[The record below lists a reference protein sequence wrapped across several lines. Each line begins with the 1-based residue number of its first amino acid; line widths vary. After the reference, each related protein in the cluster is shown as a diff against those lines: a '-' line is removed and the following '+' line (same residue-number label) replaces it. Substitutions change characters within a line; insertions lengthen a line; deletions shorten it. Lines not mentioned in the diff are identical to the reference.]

1 MQTSLKSKLMLIK
14 GNVTKMNRQPTEQE
28 QIFAKLPH
36 KGFVFKIYKE
46 LNSTKIKI
54 DRLSVEHVTQ
64 LEPMRYLEIFAE
76 ISGISGHSY

>member
-1 MQTSLKSKLMLIK
+1 MLIK

-54 DRLSVEHVTQ
+54 
-64 LEPMRYLEIFAE
+64 PMNIKMGKYLNRYFPEEDI
-76 ISGISGHSY
+76 